1 MNLLATSDIRWVPGR
16 DVYKYWDLMTANFP
30 AITDSLRQ
38 NFDMVTTVSTMC
50 EVAFPLAS
58 DQHKKNNTIESTS
71 YNMQHQLSVMVPIK
85 DEMKI
90 SLNKI
95 QNNMI
100 KIETDNDL
108 NGRKRKCAPKQ
119 IAKGKRQRHSMVTK
133 ILETAKNLPQ
143 LRSHGMNE
151 GEKLGKRARQVMTSN
166 NFAFAEL
173 ESNAMKGRMIYG
185 GEQLKFDTNRMII
198 ARESNSSI
206 LEESVID
213 PTIQRARNMR
223 ATEIKAILVAAYSE
237 KSKIIN
243 RLKKTIGHS
252 NPPDYVTLVD
262 MIVDYWN
269 SSQYLVSLGR
279 PVK

>member
-1 MNLLATSDIRWVPGR
+1 
-16 DVYKYWDLMTANFP
+16 
-30 AITDSLRQ
+30 
-38 NFDMVTTVSTMC
+38 
-50 EVAFPLAS
+50 
-58 DQHKKNNTIESTS
+58 
-71 YNMQHQLSVMVPIK
+71 
-85 DEMKI
+85 
-90 SLNKI
+90 
-95 QNNMI
+95 MI

-151 GEKLGKRARQVMTSN
+151 GGKLGKRARQVITSN

-223 ATEIKAILVAAYSE
+223 ATEIKARLVAAYPE

-252 NPPDYVTLVD
+252 DPPDYVTLVD

-269 SSQYLVSLGR
+269 SSQYLVSLGQ

>member
-1 MNLLATSDIRWVPGR
+1 
-16 DVYKYWDLMTANFP
+16 
-30 AITDSLRQ
+30 
-38 NFDMVTTVSTMC
+38 
-50 EVAFPLAS
+50 
-58 DQHKKNNTIESTS
+58 
-71 YNMQHQLSVMVPIK
+71 
-85 DEMKI
+85 
-90 SLNKI
+90 
-95 QNNMI
+95 MI

-151 GEKLGKRARQVMTSN
+151 GGKLGKRARQVITSN

-213 PTIQRARNMR
+213 STIQRARNMS
-223 ATEIKAILVAAYSE
+223 ATEIKAILVAAYPE

-252 NPPDYVTLVD
+252 DPPDYVTLVD

-269 SSQYLVSLGR
+269 SSQYLVSLGQ
-279 PVK
+279 PVNRLLKNLSRAFNCGIHMGEWLSGRRILLRFPRSS